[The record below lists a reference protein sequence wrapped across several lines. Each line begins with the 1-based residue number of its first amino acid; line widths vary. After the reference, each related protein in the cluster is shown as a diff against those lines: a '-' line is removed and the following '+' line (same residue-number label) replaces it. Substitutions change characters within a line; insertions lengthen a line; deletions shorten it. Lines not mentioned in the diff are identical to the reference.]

1 MKPLLVVISGP
12 TASGKT
18 AFAIE
23 LALHF
28 KTEIIS
34 FDSRQFYREMKIG
47 TAPPTIDQLEKVPHH
62 FIHDRSINEE
72 YNAADF
78 GKDALK
84 KIQELSLSHQVIIMV
99 GGSGLYIDAVLFG
112 FDEMPTAD
120 ISIREQL
127 NKEFSLY
134 GIAALQKE
142 LREKDPVYFEQ
153 VDQQNPVRVIR
164 ALEVIRTTNQ
174 PFSSFRTAPKT
185 LLPDADLMM
194 FCMDLP
200 REELYGRINQ
210 RVDSMMQH
218 GLLEEVKSLMQF
230 KSALPMQTVGYTEL
244 IAYIEGSI
252 SLDRA
257 VSQIKQHTRNY
268 AKRQLTWLKKY
279 SMSNWVHPDEVKKAI
294 IQVETHLS
302 SR

>member
-47 TAPPTIDQLEKVPHH
+47 TAPPTIEQLDKAPHH
-62 FIHDRSINEE
+62 FIHQRSVVEE

-84 KIQELSLSHQVIIMV
+84 KIQELSLSNQVIIMV
-99 GGSGLYIDAVLFG
+99 GGSGLYLDAVLFG
-112 FDEMPTAD
+112 FDEMPTVD
-120 ISIREQL
+120 VSIREQL
-127 NKEFSLY
+127 NKEFSQY
-134 GIAALQKE
+134 GIAALQQE
-142 LREKDPVYFEQ
+142 LKEKDLVYFEQ
-153 VDQQNPVRVIR
+153 VDQQNPVRIIR

-174 PFSSFRTAPKT
+174 SFSSYRTAPKK
-185 LLPDADLMM
+185 LLPDVDLMM
-194 FCMDLP
+194 FSMDLP
-200 REELYGRINQ
+200 REELYGRIHQ

-218 GLLEEVKSLMQF
+218 GLLKEVKSLLQF
-230 KSALPMQTVGYTEL
+230 KSALPIQTVGYTEL
-244 IAYIEGSI
+244 IAFIEGSI

-257 VSQIKQHTRNY
+257 VDQIKQHTRNY

-279 SMSNWVHPDEVKKAI
+279 SMNTWIHPGDVKKAI
-294 IQVETHLS
+294 IQIETHLS